1 VGKEE
6 ELEEWVREMLEEGHE
21 PGEIKDSLRNAGLDP
36 RAVERAQEK
45 NKQTG
50 AENNSS
56 GDPDTAQETEGE
68 SEFGGVSDTA
78 DEEGEP
84 KPSPHTQTQE
94 EKSSWYLNQQT
105 AVAAGG
111 IALILVSVAAMVV
124 VPDDILT
131 DQSSAKKPSTRTT
144 EPVNAGGTDA
154 SGLSGKPVGLRVNIS
169 RGGVQPVNPSTDLE
183 TVSFVNMLDQ
193 PVDVYLSPG
202 GRYELISPRRHIR
215 ADASSF
221 NYFTVAMPEGNNV
234 TGSIRE

>member
-50 AENNSS
+50 PENNSS

-68 SEFGGVSDTA
+68 SEFGGVSDAA
-78 DEEGEP
+78 DEENEI
-84 KPSPHTQTQE
+84 KISSDTQTQE
-94 EKSSWYLNQQT
+94 EKSSWYLNRQT

-131 DQSSAKKPSTRTT
+131 DQSSAEKPNQRTT
-144 EPVNAGGTDA
+144 ESGNAGGANA
-154 SGLSGKPVGLRVNIS
+154 SGLSGKPEGLRVNIS
-169 RGGVQPVNPSTDLE
+169 GGGVQPVNPSTDLE
-183 TVSFVNMLDQ
+183 AVSFVNMLDQ

-215 ADASSF
+215 ADASSV

-234 TGSIRE
+234 TGFIEK